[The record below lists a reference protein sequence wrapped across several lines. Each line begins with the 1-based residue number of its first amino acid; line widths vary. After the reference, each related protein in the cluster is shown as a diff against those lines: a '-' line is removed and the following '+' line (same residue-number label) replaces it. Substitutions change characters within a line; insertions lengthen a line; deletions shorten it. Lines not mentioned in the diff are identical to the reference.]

1 MNRPLPN
8 TEQRANKVPNY
19 AQAAAK
25 SQQQQQ
31 QQQTR
36 GHQPQQAALNEME
49 QPPFVKNSGPT
60 YNKATGGHPQS
71 SYHGQKNS

>member
-25 SQQQQQ
+25 SQQ
-31 QQQTR
+31 
-36 GHQPQQAALNEME
+36 AAQNEME